1 MSSTEAEYF
10 AMCAAAKE
18 ILFFRDLLIDLHISP
33 LGPTRMATD
42 NRSVIDLA
50 FDAIAF
56 KKTKHILRAAHFV
69 RDLALR
75 RVIELKWIPGHSNPA
90 DLLTKPFALVTF
102 RKLVTQLRDLP
113 DL

>member
-1 MSSTEAEYF
+1 MQY
-10 AMCAAAKE
+10 
-18 ILFFRDLLIDLHISP
+18 
-33 LGPTRMATD
+33 

-69 RDLALR
+69 RDHALR